1 MIVSGLSDKTSG
13 KINSV
18 NVLIRFVS
26 RSKSVLTRNVFLI
39 AFSAFFADLG
49 YQTVVVGLPLF
60 LVVVLGAPV
69 YIYGLAEALNY
80 GVGSVF
86 SFFGGRL
93 SSRFGSKKMAILG
106 NSFIPILSF
115 TGFASTVPE
124 AIGTFAGGWWS
135 RNFRSPAR
143 RTMMSESISAENR
156 SRAYGLLHGLDVGG
170 GLIATIVFIAM
181 ISFGYQ
187 FRIIF
192 LITAVP
198 LVISTLLV
206 ASAKTKPAEHESSE
220 ANAGKNNRAFR
231 GVIFASALFGFSYYS
246 MGFPILTVATA
257 TGSFALGAFTY
268 TVFLA
273 VSAATGF
280 VMSRFRFRLEILPLG
295 LLGYILAGVG
305 ALLFALTIL
314 YGLSLPVYYASIMII
329 GVGSGFTEI
338 FEPTIIS
345 KVSISVGK
353 GMGWLSASRSAG
365 LFIANLVM
373 GVLYFIN
380 PAYAYIYAFAVSV
393 TAGVIVIVS
402 GAGYD
407 RSLRSNP
414 LL

>member
-1 MIVSGLSDKTSG
+1 MPKSSSTLTG
-13 KINSV
+13 
-18 NVLIRFVS
+18 
-26 RSKSVLTRNVFLI
+26 SVLLI

-49 YQTVVVGLPLF
+49 YQAVIVGLPLF

-80 GVGSVF
+80 GVGSLF

-93 SSRFGSKKMAILG
+93 SARFGSRRIAILG
-106 NSFIPILSF
+106 NSLIPVLSL
-115 TGFASTVPE
+115 TGFATTVPE
-124 AIGTFAGGWWS
+124 AIGAFAGGWWA

-143 RTMMSESISAENR
+143 RTMMSESVSRENR

-170 GLIATIVFIAM
+170 GLIATVVFIAM
-181 ISFGYQ
+181 ISLGYQ

-192 LITAVP
+192 LITAAP
-198 LVISTLLV
+198 LIISTLLIAAV
-206 ASAKTKPAEHESSE
+206 KMKPAE
-220 ANAGKNNRAFR
+220 AAGQETGAVKNDRAFL

-295 LLGYILAGVG
+295 LLGYILSGIG
-305 ALLFALTIL
+305 ALLFAITIL
-314 YGLSLPVYYASIMII
+314 DRMQTVVYYAAVMII
-329 GVGSGFTEI
+329 GIGSGFTEI

-345 KVSISVGK
+345 KVSHSVGK

-365 LFIANLVM
+365 LFMANLVM
-373 GVLYFIN
+373 GALYFIS
-380 PAYAYIYAFAVSV
+380 PAYAYIYAFAVAV
-393 TAGVIVIVS
+393 TAGIIVIAS
-402 GAGYD
+402 GAAYD
-407 RSLRSNP
+407 RNLRSSSLP
-414 LL
+414 

>member
-1 MIVSGLSDKTSG
+1 MPKSSSTLTG
-13 KINSV
+13 
-18 NVLIRFVS
+18 
-26 RSKSVLTRNVFLI
+26 SVLLI

-49 YQTVVVGLPLF
+49 YQAVIVGLPLF
-60 LVVVLGAPV
+60 LVVALGAPV

-80 GVGSVF
+80 GVGSLF

-93 SSRFGSKKMAILG
+93 SARFGSRRIAILG
-106 NSFIPILSF
+106 NSLIPILSL
-115 TGFASTVPE
+115 TGFATTVPE
-124 AIGTFAGGWWS
+124 AIGAFAGGWWA

-143 RTMMSESISAENR
+143 RTMMSESVSRENR

-170 GLIATIVFIAM
+170 GLIATVVFIAM
-181 ISFGYQ
+181 ISLGYQ

-192 LITAVP
+192 LITAAP
-198 LVISTLLV
+198 LIISTLLIAAV
-206 ASAKTKPAEHESSE
+206 KMKPAE
-220 ANAGKNNRAFR
+220 AAGQETGAVTNDRAFR

-295 LLGYILAGVG
+295 LLGYILAGIG
-305 ALLFALTIL
+305 ALLFAITIL
-314 YGLSLPVYYASIMII
+314 DHMQTVVYYAAVMII
-329 GVGSGFTEI
+329 GIGSGFTEI

-345 KVSISVGK
+345 KVSHSVGK

-365 LFIANLVM
+365 LFMANLVM
-373 GVLYFIN
+373 GALYFIS
-380 PAYAYIYAFAVSV
+380 PAYAYIYAFAVAV
-393 TAGVIVIVS
+393 TAGIIVIVS

-407 RSLRSNP
+407 RSLRSSSLP
-414 LL
+414 